1 MSIAIMNKRSARP
14 KKAKTL
20 EFLKEKLKAHS
31 VIGIVRMEPMSETSV
46 HQIRRDLR
54 EKGSTLKMAKNTLMK
69 IAIDAVRD
77 EVDNIESLKEY
88 VSGNAAFLFADGS
101 PFEIA
106 QYLANNK
113 VPAAARPGQIAP
125 KDVLVPKMNTG
136 VPPGT
141 FISELNAV
149 GLPTRIER
157 GTIAIPQDTVVVKEG
172 EKVSKGLAII
182 LGRLGITPFEVGL
195 ELEVALSDGM
205 LITKEELMKDYPGLL
220 ATAHR
225 QALNLAAEI
234 GYVTEETAE
243 AVLATAQAKVL
254 ALARALAAIDENAL
268 SDELK
273 ELASSVPV
281 AAMENTA
288 SESSE
293 EQEEEEEEEEEVD
306 EADLGLGSLF
316 G

>member
-1 MSIAIMNKRSARP
+1 MSVVIAQKKSSRP
-14 KKAKTL
+14 KKAVTL
-20 EFLKEKLKAHS
+20 DYLVEGLKNYS
-31 VIGIVRMEPMSETSV
+31 VIGIVKIEPMSETSV
-46 HQIRRDLR
+46 HQIRKDLR
-54 EKGSTLKMAKNTLMK
+54 ERGSALKMAKNTLMK
-69 IAIDAVRD
+69 LAIDRVKD
-77 EVDNIESLKEY
+77 EVENVQALKDY
-88 VSGNAAFLFADGS
+88 ISGNAAFLFANGS

-106 QYLANNK
+106 QYLAKNK

-149 GLPTRIER
+149 GLPTRIEK
-157 GTIAIPQDTVVVKEG
+157 GTIAIPNDTVVVKEG
-172 EKVSKGLAII
+172 ERVGKALATI
-182 LGRLGITPFEVGL
+182 LNRLGLKPFEVGL
-195 ELEVALSDGM
+195 ELEVALSRGI
-205 LITKEELMKDYPGLL
+205 LIEKDELAKDYPGML
-220 ATAHR
+220 AMAHR

-234 GYVTEETAE
+234 GYITEDTAE
-243 AVLATAQAKVL
+243 AVLASAQAKVL
-254 ALARALAAIDENAL
+254 ALARVLAGVDENAL

-281 AAMENTA
+281 TTTENTA
-288 SESSE
+288 SETEAE
-293 EQEEEEEEEEEVD
+293 EAEEEEEEEEVD